1 MSLQQSALS
10 KSELV
15 MRDMLTEDLSSVL
28 LIERNAQV
36 SPWAR
41 LSFEESLN
49 RQDICRVLEVRQ
61 QIVAYHVCASVAD
74 ELHVLNVVA
83 APSLQ
88 GRGLGHCLMDDIIGI
103 ATSANLA
110 KVFLEVRSG
119 NKIAQNLYQKWQFEQ
134 IGLRKKYYQVSTLG
148 SQEREDALVFV
159 RQINLKGANL

>member
-61 QIVAYHVCASVAD
+61 QIVAY
-74 ELHVLNVVA
+74 L
-83 APSLQ
+83 SLI
-88 GRGLGHCLMDDIIGI
+88 HI
-103 ATSANLA
+103 
-110 KVFLEVRSG
+110 
-119 NKIAQNLYQKWQFEQ
+119 
-134 IGLRKKYYQVSTLG
+134 
-148 SQEREDALVFV
+148 
-159 RQINLKGANL
+159 